1 VDRKKRG
8 TGLGP
13 ERTTEVQIK
22 TPLRVARLANLML
35 AGMLTGHE
43 FAGFMA
49 IYPALGKLPP
59 LARLQA
65 EQEIYRRYG
74 KIMPFYMSST
84 IASFLPTLTLIQ
96 NRKSPAFR
104 FTLAGM
110 TCFAAMLMVT
120 LTKNLPINKRI
131 EDLRTEEASFE
142 EFRELR
148 ERWERLHVARNILN
162 VTGLVF
168 SALGALSQADTGKT
182 S

>member
-1 VDRKKRG
+1 M
-8 TGLGP
+8 
-13 ERTTEVQIK
+13 K

-35 AGMLTGHE
+35 VGMLTGHE
-43 FAGFMA
+43 FAGFIA

-59 LARLQA
+59 MARLQA

-84 IASFLPTLTLIQ
+84 IASFLPALALIR
-96 NRKSPAFR
+96 NRRSPAFR

-110 TCFAAMLMVT
+110 TSFAAMLTVT
-120 LTKNLPINKRI
+120 LTRNLPINKRI
-131 EDLRTEEASFE
+131 EELPAEEASFE

-148 ERWERLHVARNILN
+148 ERWDRLHAVRNLLN
-162 VTGLVF
+162 VSGLVL
-168 SALGALSQADTGKT
+168 SCLGALSRAEAGET

>member
-1 VDRKKRG
+1 M
-8 TGLGP
+8 
-13 ERTTEVQIK
+13 K
-22 TPLRVARLANLML
+22 TPLWVARLANLVL

-49 IYPALGKLPP
+49 VYPALGKLPP
-59 LARLQA
+59 LARMQA

-74 KIMPFYMSST
+74 KIMPFYMSFT
-84 IASFLPTLTLIQ
+84 IASFLPALAFIP
-96 NRKSPAFR
+96 NRRSPAFR

-131 EDLRTEEASFE
+131 EELPAEEVSFE

-148 ERWERLHVARNILN
+148 ERWDRLHAARNLLN
-162 VTGLVF
+162 VAGLVF
-168 SALGALSQADTGKT
+168 SCLGALSRVKARGT

>member
-1 VDRKKRG
+1 M
-8 TGLGP
+8 
-13 ERTTEVQIK
+13 K
-22 TPLRVARLANLML
+22 TPLRVARLANLAL

-49 IYPALGKLPP
+49 VYPALGKLPP

-84 IASFLPTLTLIQ
+84 IASFLPVLALIR
-96 NRKSPAFR
+96 NRRSPAFR

-110 TCFAAMLMVT
+110 TCFAAMLMLT

-131 EDLRTEEASFE
+131 EELPAEEASFE

-148 ERWERLHVARNILN
+148 ERWDRLHAARNLLN
-162 VTGLVF
+162 VAGLVF
-168 SALGALSQADTGKT
+168 SCLGALSEANAGKT

>member
-1 VDRKKRG
+1 M
-8 TGLGP
+8 
-13 ERTTEVQIK
+13 K
-22 TPLRVARLANLML
+22 TLLTVARLANLVL

-43 FAGFMA
+43 FAGLMA
-49 IYPALGKLPP
+49 VYPALGKLQP
-59 LARLQA
+59 LTRLQA

-84 IASFLPTLTLIQ
+84 IASFLPTLALIP
-96 NRKSPAFR
+96 NRRSPAFR

-120 LTKNLPINKRI
+120 LPTNLPINKRI
-131 EDLRTEEASFE
+131 EELPAEEVSFE

-148 ERWERLHVARNILN
+148 ERWDRLHAARNILN

-168 SALGALSQADTGKT
+168 SCLGALSEADAGKT

>member
-1 VDRKKRG
+1 M
-8 TGLGP
+8 
-13 ERTTEVQIK
+13 K

-43 FAGFMA
+43 FAGFVA
-49 IYPALGKLPP
+49 VYPALGKLPP
-59 LARLQA
+59 LTRLQA

-84 IASFLPTLTLIQ
+84 IASFLPILALIP
-96 NRKSPAFR
+96 NRRSPAFR

-110 TCFAAMLMVT
+110 TCFAAMLIVT

-131 EDLRTEEASFE
+131 EQLPAEEASFE

-148 ERWERLHVARNILN
+148 ERWDRLHTARNLFNIA
-162 VTGLVF
+162 GLIF
-168 SALGALSQADTGKT
+168 SGLGALSQANAEKT

>member
-1 VDRKKRG
+1 M
-8 TGLGP
+8 
-13 ERTTEVQIK
+13 TEVEMK
-22 TPLRVARLANLML
+22 TPLRVARLANLAL
-35 AGMLTGHE
+35 TGMLTGHE
-43 FAGFMA
+43 FAGYMA
-49 IYPALGKLPP
+49 VYPALGKLQP

-84 IASFLPTLTLIQ
+84 IASFLPILALIP
-96 NRKSPAFR
+96 NRSSPAFR

-110 TCFAAMLMVT
+110 TCFAAMLIVT

-131 EDLRTEEASFE
+131 EELPAEEASFE

-148 ERWERLHVARNILN
+148 ERWDRLHTARNLFN

-168 SALGALSQADTGKT
+168 SALGALSQANTEKT